1 MKRWAFQ
8 EKNPDGNLQT
18 KFQYL
23 KSEIHWRKVT
33 SRVDRIKQRIMY
45 LEMTRFI
52 QACTHTHTK
61 D

>member
-33 SRVDRIKQRIMY
+33 VEWI
-45 LEMTRFI
+45 E
-52 QACTHTHTK
+52 
-61 D
+61 